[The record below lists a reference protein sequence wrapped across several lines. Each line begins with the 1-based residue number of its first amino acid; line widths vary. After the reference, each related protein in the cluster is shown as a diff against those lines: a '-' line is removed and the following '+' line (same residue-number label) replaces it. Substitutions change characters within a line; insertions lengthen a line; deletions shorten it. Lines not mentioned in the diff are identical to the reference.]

1 MIEGLSM
8 FMEALVGFFKPM
20 TIFNVL
26 WATQLGIIVGM
37 LPGLTATMG
46 IALLTTL
53 TFKMAASDAV
63 LILIC
68 MYVGAIY
75 GGSRSAILLNIPGTP
90 ANAATALDGHPL
102 ARSGNAGR
110 AIGIGTTGSF
120 LGSIIGLFCLAIF
133 TPIIGNFALNFQS
146 FEFFTLA
153 IFGVVIC
160 GNLTA
165 PKDPLKGWISGFL
178 GLFVAMIGMEGIHA
192 YVRFSFG
199 SVDLAGGID
208 LIPAMVGVF
217 GFSEIISVMKNEKL
231 EVIKTEITRVIPRFK
246 EVILHWKTIIR
257 SGIIGVFIG
266 AIPGVGEDIAAWV
279 SYDFAKNA
287 SKEPEKYGKG
297 SYEGL
302 ISAETG
308 NNAACGGTIIPV
320 LSLAIPGSAPAA
332 VLLAA
337 MFIHNVRPGPLIM
350 LENPEFVFQTVA
362 MVLLA
367 TIGMFILGLS
377 MVRWLVKVL
386 EVPREKLMP
395 IVFVLCVIGAYAI
408 HSRRFEISVMVVFG
422 LIGFIMK
429 EMDYPVAPMVLGIIL
444 GDILDKNLRRAMVIS
459 EGNIFMLFT
468 RPISLV
474 IFLLTVLT
482 IVSKMRWFR
491 GTWVAVKSAVI
502 GVITEKKM
510 KEKIEEKRKDTD

>member
-1 MIEGLSM
+1 MIEGLLM
-8 FMEALVGFFKPM
+8 FLEGLMGFMKPM
-20 TIFNVL
+20 TLFNVF
-26 WATQLGIIVGM
+26 WATQLGIIIGM

-46 IALLTTL
+46 VALLTTL
-53 TFKMAASDAV
+53 TFKMAANEAL

-90 ANAATALDGHPL
+90 ANAATAVDGHPL
-102 ARSGNAGR
+102 AQSGNAGK
-110 AIGIGTTGSF
+110 AIGIATTGSF
-120 LGSIIGLFCLAIF
+120 LGSIIGLICLSIF
-133 TPIIGNFALNFQS
+133 TPLIGNFALNFQS

-165 PKDPLKGWISGFL
+165 PKDPLKGWIAGFL

-199 SVDLAGGID
+199 NVALSGGIG
-208 LIPAMVGVF
+208 LIPSMVGVF

-231 EVIKTEITRVIPRFK
+231 EVVKTEISRIIPRVK
-246 EVILHWKTIIR
+246 EVLRYWKTIIR
-257 SGIIGVFIG
+257 SGIIGVFVG

-279 SYDFAKNA
+279 SYDFAKNS
-287 SKEPEKYGKG
+287 SKEPEKFGKG

-302 ISAETG
+302 ISAECG

-337 MFIHNVRPGPLIM
+337 MFIHGVRPGPLIM
-350 LENPEFVFQTVA
+350 IENPEFVFHTVA
-362 MVLLA
+362 MVFMA
-367 TIGMFILGLS
+367 TIAMFILGLS

-386 EVPREKLMP
+386 QVPREKLIP
-395 IVFVLCVIGAYAI
+395 IIFTLCVIGAFAI
-408 HSRRFEISVMVVFG
+408 QSRLFDVGIMLVFG
-422 LIGFIMK
+422 LIGFLMK
-429 EMDYPVAPMVLGIIL
+429 EMDYPVAPLVLGIIL
-444 GDILDKNLRRAMVIS
+444 GDILDKNLRRALIIS
-459 EGNIFMLFT
+459 DGNLFMMFV

-474 IFLLTVLT
+474 IIVLTLLTIL
-482 IVSKMRWFR
+482 SKMKWFKQFWN
-491 GTWVAVKSAVI
+491 TTKSNI
-502 GVITEKKM
+502 SGMISG
-510 KEKIEEKRKDTD
+510 R